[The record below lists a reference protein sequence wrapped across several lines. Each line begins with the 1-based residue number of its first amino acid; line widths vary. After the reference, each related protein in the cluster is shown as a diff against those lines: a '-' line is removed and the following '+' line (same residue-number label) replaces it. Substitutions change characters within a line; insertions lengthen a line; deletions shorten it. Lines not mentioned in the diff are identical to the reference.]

1 MFVSIMFAL
10 TLLINPLASSGATHV
25 KAIDYMNVIE
35 SSYMNDDDDVD
46 SNNDSIIPSNNVSNN
61 DSFIENNLTQD
72 ENIDLDITITDD
84 DDVLTQAWATLD
96 SLHDQATIAHALDHQ
111 RVNVVGTSSGQFAT
125 DTLFTLTDND
135 NTNYVFS
142 KTNNHSPETS
152 LTEFTNAE
160 KTILEYNIPTCG
172 DDVIVSNC
180 LIENSVGD
188 YVSIVF

>member
-1 MFVSIMFAL
+1 MFASIIFAL
-10 TLLINPLASSGATHV
+10 ALLINPLASSGATHV
-25 KAIDYMNVIE
+25 QAIDYMNVIE
-35 SSYMNDDDDVD
+35 SSYMNDVD
-46 SNNDSIIPSNNVSNN
+46 TKNDSIISSNN

-96 SLHDQATIAHALDHQ
+96 SLHDQATITHALDHQ
-111 RVNVVGTSSGQFAT
+111 RVNVVGTSSGQFST
-125 DTLFTLTDND
+125 DSLFTLTDND

-152 LTEFTNAE
+152 LTEFSNAE
-160 KTILEYNIPTCG
+160 QSILEYNIPTCG

-180 LIENSVGD
+180 LIENTVGD